1 MSHDKEEKIPEEVDE
16 LKQHIESKEII
27 FMTEL
32 LEIRCQAAEKV
43 EEAQKKADQD
53 YQAEL
58 KRLQEE
64 REKILS
70 KAQEHF
76 KKLLNE
82 TEKAE
87 EEVILRIKE
96 NYDQNEKDV
105 IQNLI
110 KLILP

>member
-1 MSHDKEEKIPEEVDE
+1 MSHDKEEKLLDEVDE
-16 LKQHIESKEII
+16 LKQHIEGKEII
-27 FMTEL
+27 FMTEI
-32 LEIRCQAAEKV
+32 LETRRQAAEKI
-43 EEAQKKADQD
+43 EEARKKADQD

-70 KAQEHF
+70 EAQEHF

-87 EEVILRIKE
+87 EETL
-96 NYDQNEKDV
+96 
-105 IQNLI
+105 
-110 KLILP
+110 